1 MQFIDL
7 KAAPDLGIPRPPT
20 VGQPVEAVR
29 SIIQKVIDEAD
40 RALFE
45 LTERFDR
52 VKLDSLRVPEADV
65 EAAYKASPPALI
77 TALQEAAARIRA
89 FARHQAIQPWEAEIG
104 GGMMGETVH
113 PVARA
118 GCYVPGGHASYPST
132 VLMTA
137 IPAAVAG
144 VPEIAL
150 CVPPAADGSLPQ
162 ATLAAA
168 RVAGVTEIYRVGGAQ
183 AIAALAYGTESIPK
197 VEVIVG
203 PGNIYVA
210 LAKQQVA
217 GLVGIDS
224 IAGPSEIAVVTD
236 GESDARV
243 IAYDLLAQAE
253 HGPDGTFAL
262 VTWNEKTLVDVALQL
277 TLIQSEIDASDGLRA
292 ALERGCVGV
301 AVKDLD
307 QAVDC
312 VNQFAPEHLELLFE
326 GAEDE
331 YSRFKHAGAVFV
343 GLWSPVP
350 FGDYVAGSNHV
361 LPTGGGA
368 RWASGLRT
376 SHFQRTSAVIRHTKT
391 SLAAAVNHIE
401 ALAQAEGLPN
411 HGRAVAA
418 RFAEPVP
425 LQAVEW
431 NNDERSRPETGA

>member
-1 MQFIDL
+1 MRFLDL
-7 KAAPDLGIPRPPT
+7 KANPDLVIPRPPEKE
-20 VGQPVEAVR
+20 QPVEAVR
-29 SIIQKVIDEAD
+29 AIIQKVIDEAD

-45 LTERFDR
+45 LTERFDK
-52 VKLDSLRVPEADV
+52 VKLTELRVPQSEID
-65 EAAYKASPPALI
+65 AAFDACPPDLI
-77 TALQEAAARIRA
+77 AAMQEAASRIRV
-89 FARHQAIQPWEAEIG
+89 FAGHQALKPWEAEIG

-118 GCYVPGGHASYPST
+118 GCYVPGGRAAYPSS

-162 ATLAAA
+162 STLAAA
-168 RVAGVTEIYRVGGAQ
+168 KVAGVTEVYRVGGAQ
-183 AIAALAYGTESIPK
+183 AIAALGYGTESIPK

-210 LAKQQVA
+210 LAKKEVA
-217 GLVGIDS
+217 GMVGIDS

-236 GESDARV
+236 GKFDPRV
-243 IAYDLLAQAE
+243 IAFDLIAQAE

-262 VTWNEKTLVDVALQL
+262 VTWDERVLVAVALEL
-277 TLIQSEIDASDGLRA
+277 EIVLSEIDASDGLRA

-301 AVKDLD
+301 AVEDLA

-312 VNQFAPEHLELLFE
+312 INRFAPEHLELLFE
-326 GAEDE
+326 GAESGYE
-331 YSRFKHAGAVFV
+331 RFRYAGAVFV

-350 FGDYVAGSNHV
+350 FGDYIAGSNHV

-376 SHFQRTSAVIRHTKT
+376 SHFQRTSAVIRHTRT
-391 SLAAAVNHIE
+391 SLQAATNHIE
-401 ALAQAEGLPN
+401 TMANAEGLVN
-411 HGRAVAA
+411 HGRAVME
-418 RFAEPVP
+418 RFAEKPV
-425 LQAVEW
+425 LKEVE
-431 NNDERSRPETGA
+431 